1 MNDTSDSMAR
11 RVAERHLAMTPQE
24 RLQVASDMYDIAR
37 AIVDSSI
44 PDGLSPAERRLAIAR
59 RLYGGDLPE
68 ATLRAYAAGP
78 CGA

>member
-1 MNDTSDSMAR
+1 
-11 RVAERHLAMTPQE
+11 
-24 RLQVASDMYDIAR
+24 MYDIAR

-78 CGA
+78 CEA